1 MVWEYI
7 CGSTMHEIMVMTMV
21 NFMISVITL
30 TVVLTKS
37 PVKIIED
44 KHLSDLR

>member
-1 MVWEYI
+1 
-7 CGSTMHEIMVMTMV
+7 MTMV

-44 KHLSDLR
+44 KTLSDLR

>member
-1 MVWEYI
+1 
-7 CGSTMHEIMVMTMV
+7 VMTMV

-44 KHLSDLR
+44 KTLSDLR